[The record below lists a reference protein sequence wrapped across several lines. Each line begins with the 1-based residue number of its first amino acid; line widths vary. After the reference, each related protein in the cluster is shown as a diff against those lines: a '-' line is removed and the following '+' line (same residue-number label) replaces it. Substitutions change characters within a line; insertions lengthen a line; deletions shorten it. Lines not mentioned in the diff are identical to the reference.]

1 MGTLTL
7 PLPLT
12 LQLRTMKGGVVTRLR
27 LIVFLP
33 SILVLWDD
41 KGTLA
46 GSVPQRHD
54 YSYQDYSDDKC
65 TFRGKEYMVGETRK
79 SGCNTCTCRGA
90 WRCTEREC
98 IEPVK
103 CLKEEKEGEFFCKKK
118 NSTIDHPKFAPCCD
132 GLKCVAYECRDK
144 NAPDEKC
151 ILEGKE
157 YEQGESRLCSDGC
170 NTCTCTEGGGWMST
184 LMACKPLE

>member
-1 MGTLTL
+1 MG
-7 PLPLT
+7 LT
-12 LQLRTMKGGVVTRLR
+12 LQLRTMKGGVVTKLR

-33 SILVLWDD
+33 SIFVLWDD

-65 TFRGKEYMVGETRK
+65 TCMMGSWF
-79 SGCNTCTCRGA
+79 CTKM
-90 WRCTEREC
+90 EC

-103 CLKEEKEGEFFCKKK
+103 CLKEGKEGEFFCKKK

-132 GLKCVAYECRDK
+132 GLKCVAYKCRDK

-170 NTCTCTEGGGWMST
+170 NTCTCTEGGNWMST